1 MKEKGKKVKIILIT
15 VLCSFVIITVAPAFA
30 WHEDKA
36 VTPYGDFCPMASKYG
51 MHRHN
56 ISIEEAKAALSEYYK
71 EKGLSIW
78 IVEIK
83 GRFIKL
89 NVTDGK
95 KIVDTVIFDRHTG
108 RLRSIY

>member
-1 MKEKGKKVKIILIT
+1 MYGKIFIST
-15 VLCSFVIITVAPAFA
+15 IITVVFILILTATPLLA
-30 WHEDKA
+30 WHGREA

-56 ISIEEAKAALSEYYK
+56 ISIEEAKEALSEYYK
-71 EKGLSIW
+71 EKGLNIW
-78 IVEIK
+78 IVEIR
-83 GRFIKL
+83 GRFIKI

>member
-1 MKEKGKKVKIILIT
+1 MA
-15 VLCSFVIITVAPAFA
+15 VLVIAPAYA
-30 WHEDKA
+30 GSGSRA

-71 EKGLSIW
+71 EKGLNIW
-78 IVEIK
+78 IVEIR